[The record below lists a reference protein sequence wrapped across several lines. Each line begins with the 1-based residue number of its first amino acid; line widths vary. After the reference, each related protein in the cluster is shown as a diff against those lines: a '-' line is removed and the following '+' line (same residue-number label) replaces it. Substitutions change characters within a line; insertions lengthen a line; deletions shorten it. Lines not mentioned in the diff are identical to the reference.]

1 MILFTDSLTWSR
13 CHKQTLVWLRWNK
26 ALWFAVESHMTSFDQ
41 SGCIIKLSI
50 ATLNSNDWIEI
61 AHTRLVVLHIYS
73 LWKLLWFDT
82 IENKWKRGRGR
93 SIKTGREDCASTAC
107 ADHLKIAEKE
117 AGDGPLKWW
126 NISFPQAVILRF
138 GQRGLR
144 PDVQPTLNGINFN
157 PTLIIFNPNKFKAS
171 MTILS
176 RVYDWIETFLN
187 ER

>member
-1 MILFTDSLTWSR
+1 MEDLLKQVERIVPLRRVLT
-13 CHKQTLVWLRWNK
+13 
-26 ALWFAVESHMTSFDQ
+26 
-41 SGCIIKLSI
+41 I
-50 ATLNSNDWIEI
+50 
-61 AHTRLVVLHIYS
+61 
-73 LWKLLWFDT
+73 
-82 IENKWKRGRGR
+82 
-93 SIKTGREDCASTAC
+93 
-107 ADHLKIAEKE
+107 LKIAEKE

-144 PDVQPTLNGINFN
+144 PDVQPTLNGISFN